1 MDVLGIGNALV
12 DILCETTDAH
22 LSELGLNKGTMHLVD
37 QHRAVELYK
46 GIRAAR
52 EISGG
57 SAANTIAGVA
67 SFGGRAGYIGK
78 VAHDKLG
85 DTFRHDIQAQGIT
98 FNTAPHSGELSTGN
112 CLVLVTP
119 DGERTMNTYLGASNA
134 LTVADLDKPL
144 IRSAQ
149 VTYLEGYLFDPP
161 AAKEAFRVAAEVAL
175 AAGRYVALTLSDM
188 FCVSRHQADF
198 AELIKT
204 HVNILFAN
212 EHELCAQY
220 ETSELETAIAAA
232 REQVEILAVTRGAAG
247 AMIITKHDVVSVPA
261 EPVAKVVDTTG
272 AGDLFAGGFLYGFT
286 RDKSHAESA
295 RYGAIAAAEVISH
308 IGARPKTPLAARL
321 A

>member
-12 DILCETTDAH
+12 DILCETTDAQ
-22 LSELGLNKGTMHLVD
+22 LTALGLHKGSMHLVD
-37 QHRAVELYK
+37 QHRAVELYR
-46 GIRAAR
+46 GIKAAR

-67 SFGGRAGYIGK
+67 SFGGKAAYIGK
-78 VAHDKLG
+78 VANDKLG
-85 DTFRHDIQAQGIT
+85 ETFRHDMQAQGIS
-98 FNTAPHSGELSTGN
+98 FNTPPHEGELSTGN

-134 LTVADLDKPL
+134 LTKADLDSPL
-144 IRSAQ
+144 IRSAE

-161 AAKEAFRVAAEVAL
+161 AAKEAFYAAAEIAL
-175 AAGRYVALTLSDM
+175 KAGRYVALTLSDM

-204 HVNILFAN
+204 SVNILFAN

-220 ETSELETAIAAA
+220 ETSHLETAIAAA
-232 REQVEILAVTRGAAG
+232 REQVEVLVVTRGAQG
-247 AMIITKHDVVSVPA
+247 ATVVTKHEVVSAPA
-261 EPVAKVVDTTG
+261 HPVEKVVDTTG

-286 RDKSHAESA
+286 HNKPHAESA
-295 RYGAIAAAEVISH
+295 RLGAIAAAEVISH
-308 IGARPKTPLAARL
+308 IGARPKHKLEKL
-321 A
+321 V